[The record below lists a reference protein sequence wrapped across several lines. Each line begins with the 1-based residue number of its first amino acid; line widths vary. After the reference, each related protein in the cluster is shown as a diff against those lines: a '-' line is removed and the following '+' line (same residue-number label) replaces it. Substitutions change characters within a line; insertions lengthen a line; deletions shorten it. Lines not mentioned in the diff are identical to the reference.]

1 MSPLLTRLVSTFTI
15 TAIVCGNKEEL
26 YQCLLSLSILP
37 LTFIPLSS
45 SAVTVGFDQTVQTVD
60 EGQSAMVT
68 VSLKG
73 ESVTLDR
80 DVFVTVMT
88 VDGTANG
95 TDGMM

>member
-1 MSPLLTRLVSTFTI
+1 M
-15 TAIVCGNKEEL
+15 
-26 YQCLLSLSILP
+26 
-37 LTFIPLSS
+37 PLSS

-80 DVFVTVMT
+80 DVVVTVMT
-88 VDGTANG
+88 VNGTAVG
-95 TDGMM
+95 TDGMI